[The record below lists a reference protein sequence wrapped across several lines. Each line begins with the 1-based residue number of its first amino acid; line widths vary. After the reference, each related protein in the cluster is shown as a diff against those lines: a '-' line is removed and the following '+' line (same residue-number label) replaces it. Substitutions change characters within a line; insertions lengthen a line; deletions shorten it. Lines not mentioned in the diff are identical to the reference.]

1 MQFNPNGYLLHIDD
15 TYHNPCMCYSSNLIF
30 QLFDSLIFA
39 AYDFQADVSV
49 IVLFLRSRAQARL
62 VLDSVKR
69 GWDLQDKSVV
79 WIAPDYWM
87 TNSEFLKGL
96 LQLPL

>member
-1 MQFNPNGYLLHIDD
+1 
-15 TYHNPCMCYSSNLIF
+15 MCFSSHLII
-30 QLFDSLIFA
+30 QHLDSLIFA
-39 AYDFQADVSV
+39 AYDFKADVSV

-69 GWDLQDKSVV
+69 GWDLQDKSIV
-79 WIAPDYWM
+79 WIAPVYWM

-96 LQLPL
+96 LHSAVHCELEKG

>member
-1 MQFNPNGYLLHIDD
+1 M
-15 TYHNPCMCYSSNLIF
+15 
-30 QLFDSLIFA
+30 
-39 AYDFQADVSV
+39 SV
-49 IVLFLRSRAQARL
+49 IVLFLRSSAQARL

-87 TNSEFLKGL
+87 TSNEFLKGL
-96 LQLPL
+96 LHSAVHCELEKA